1 MRTYR
6 YVGSEEI
13 ARQAQAAIERLQ
25 PTAPADIRAWS
36 ARVKRSALEFTYIV
50 DTGGNL
56 WLSDRRTEH
65 VACARGAQVL
75 GAGEIEIAVG
85 PDRVTVASIT
95 NQSTGYCPEP
105 DCWPAV
111 RDALAR
117 AGLEPPDGFTYAF
130 RFRRCPTCR
139 GINILKDEMPE
150 CPSCGSELPAAWNLE
165 D

>member
-130 RFRRCPTCR
+130 RFRRCPT
-139 GINILKDEMPE
+139 
-150 CPSCGSELPAAWNLE
+150 AAASTS
-165 D
+165 